1 MYIKKSYL
9 CLNFNSNMKN
19 LKILVITLLFLMP
32 LCIYSQTVSATFFNL
47 PQQKVYLN
55 AYTGFYMEVLDSV
68 MMSQDK
74 RVDFNTPLKQ
84 GMYELETEYGETLD
98 FLYDNS
104 AVKIIVKDFYDSAS
118 VEFINSQLNTDWNAY
133 NIFKDQVL
141 KSMEMLKPILRNYD
155 KETEFYNT
163 AKNEY
168 NSLQDKFISFT
179 DSLMTHD
186 NYASKLIKAD
196 RFLPLN
202 LDDDLDKQ
210 RDYLIVNFFNDVD
223 FNDLSLIPTNVIA
236 DKTLDFL
243 SILQTP
249 EHDHDQQ
256 IMSLI
261 LGIDNVLHRATVN
274 YEMYKYLFQF
284 LIEGFNEL
292 GYEDIVDYMSRVPY
306 SEEVDC
312 TEEQYNELLSIVEFN
327 SRVRLGSIAKNI
339 AGTTIFDQDFELY
352 ELEDEFTII
361 YFWSYTC
368 DHCRY
373 TLKHLKNF
381 LDENNNF
388 SLVAVSVKGDL
399 RKIKNLVKK
408 EKIDG
413 YFYHDGLEW
422 DSPVISDYA
431 VTATPTFFLLD
442 KDKKIIYKPF
452 DFKELADF
460 VSLIIKI

>member
-104 AVKIIVKDFYDSAS
+104 VVKIIVKDFYDSAS

-155 KETEFYNT
+155 KETEFYKT

-327 SRVRLGSIAKNI
+327 SRVRLGSIAENI
-339 AGTTIFDQDFELY
+339 SGTTIFDQDFELY

-399 RKIKNLVKK
+399 RKIKNLVMK

-460 VSLIIKI
+460 VSLIIKR

>member
-1 MYIKKSYL
+1 M
-9 CLNFNSNMKN
+9 
-19 LKILVITLLFLMP
+19 LLFLMP
-32 LCIYSQTVSATFFNL
+32 LCIYSQSVSATFFNL

-84 GMYELETEYGETLD
+84 GMYELETEYGETLV

-155 KETEFYNT
+155 KETEFYKT

-202 LDDDLDKQ
+202 LDDDLGKQ

-249 EHDHDQQ
+249 EQDHDQR

-368 DHCRY
+368 DHCRH
-373 TLKHLKNF
+373 TIKHLKNF

-460 VSLIIKI
+460 VSLIIKR

>member
-1 MYIKKSYL
+1 
-9 CLNFNSNMKN
+9 MKN
-19 LKILVITLLFLMP
+19 IKILVITLLFLMP

-84 GMYELETEYGETLD
+84 GMYELETEYGETLV

-141 KSMEMLKPILRNYD
+141 NSMEMLKPILRNYD
-155 KETEFYNT
+155 KETEFYKT
-163 AKNEY
+163 AKDEY

-186 NYASKLIKAD
+186 NYASKLIKVD

-223 FNDLSLIPTNVIA
+223 FNDISLIPTNVIA

-249 EHDHDQQ
+249 EQDHDQR

-261 LGIDNVLHRATVN
+261 LGIDNVLYRATVN

-352 ELEDEFTII
+352 ELEDDFTIV

-460 VSLIIKI
+460 VSLIIKR

>member
-1 MYIKKSYL
+1 
-9 CLNFNSNMKN
+9 
-19 LKILVITLLFLMP
+19 MP

-98 FLYDNS
+98 FLYDDS

-155 KETEFYNT
+155 KETEFYKT

-210 RDYLIVNFFNDVD
+210 RDYLIINFFNDVD

-236 DKTLDFL
+236 GKTLDFL

-249 EHDHDQQ
+249 EQDHDQR

-261 LGIDNVLHRATVN
+261 LGIDNVLYRATVN

-352 ELEDEFTII
+352 DLDDDFTIV

-460 VSLIIKI
+460 VSLIIKR

>member
-1 MYIKKSYL
+1 
-9 CLNFNSNMKN
+9 MKN
-19 LKILVITLLFLMP
+19 IKILVITLLFLMP

-74 RVDFNTPLKQ
+74 RVDFNTPLQ
-84 GMYELETEYGETLD
+84 RGMYELETEYGETLD
-98 FLYDNS
+98 FLYDDS

-155 KETEFYNT
+155 KETEFYKT

-179 DSLMTHD
+179 DSLMTHE

-236 DKTLDFL
+236 NKTLDFL

-249 EHDHDQQ
+249 EQDHDQQ

-327 SRVRLGSIAKNI
+327 SRVRLGSIAENI
-339 AGTTIFDQDFELY
+339 SGKTIFNEDFDMY
-352 ELEDEFTII
+352 SIDNDFTIV

-373 TLKHLKNF
+373 TLKHLRNF

-452 DFKELADF
+452 DFKEFADF
-460 VSLIIKI
+460 VSLIIKR

>member
-1 MYIKKSYL
+1 
-9 CLNFNSNMKN
+9 
-19 LKILVITLLFLMP
+19 MP

-104 AVKIIVKDFYDSAS
+104 AVKIIVKDFYDSSS

-155 KETEFYNT
+155 KETEFYKT

-210 RDYLIVNFFNDVD
+210 RDYLIINFFNDVD

-236 DKTLDFL
+236 GKTLDFL

-249 EHDHDQQ
+249 EQDHDQR

-261 LGIDNVLHRATVN
+261 LGIDNVLYRATVN

-352 ELEDEFTII
+352 DLDDDFTIV

-460 VSLIIKI
+460 VSLIIKR

>member
-1 MYIKKSYL
+1 
-9 CLNFNSNMKN
+9 
-19 LKILVITLLFLMP
+19 MP

-104 AVKIIVKDFYDSAS
+104 AVKIIVKDFYDSSS

-155 KETEFYNT
+155 KETEFYKT

-210 RDYLIVNFFNDVD
+210 RDYLIINFFNDVD

-236 DKTLDFL
+236 GKTLDFL

-249 EHDHDQQ
+249 EQDHDQR

-261 LGIDNVLHRATVN
+261 LGIDNVLYRATVN

-352 ELEDEFTII
+352 DLDDDFTIV

-373 TLKHLKNF
+373 TLKHLRNF

-460 VSLIIKI
+460 VSLIIKR

>member
-1 MYIKKSYL
+1 
-9 CLNFNSNMKN
+9 MKN

-141 KSMEMLKPILRNYD
+141 KSLEMLKPILRNYD

-186 NYASKLIKAD
+186 NYASKLIKVD

-236 DKTLDFL
+236 NKTLDFL
-243 SILQTP
+243 SILQTS
-249 EHDHDQQ
+249 EQDHDQR

-327 SRVRLGSIAKNI
+327 SRVRLGSIAENI
-339 AGTTIFDQDFELY
+339 SGKTIFNEDFDMY
-352 ELEDEFTII
+352 SIDNDFTIV

-452 DFKELADF
+452 DFKELDDF
-460 VSLIIKI
+460 VSSIIKR